1 MPKPISA
8 ADFVPTLLAM
18 VMIDRRRALMGDGA
32 IAPDA
37 PRDPQA
43 GPGHR
48 PHRAASRRAAERS
61 GEPAGEARA

>member
-18 VMIDRRRALMGDGA
+18 VMLDRRRALMGDGA

-37 PRDPQA
+37 PRVAEQA
-43 GPGHR
+43 SGHR
-48 PHRAASRRAAERS
+48 PGPADRQARERRS
-61 GEPAGEARA
+61 KHSSEARA

>member
-37 PRDPQA
+37 PRATDQA
-43 GPGHR
+43 SAHRPGH
-48 PHRAASRRAAERS
+48 AERQARERR
-61 GEPAGEARA
+61 GEHSSEARA